1 MATQW
6 SREFRGTSRQF
17 PMGLLAVV
25 GVLLGA
31 VTIAYLVE
39 HPFLTEHPYS
49 ELIKRTEIGVVALL
63 SAAVVATAYSLS
75 QSQYSA
81 TDLWAIFGWSVA
93 GMLSSVGVAG
103 GIYAHQVLRDGAL
116 ADRMFLFEELA
127 LVGLVAGIGFGVT
140 RQTAVR
146 ANTRTDTPAVDGYA
160 LTAALGD
167 DSEMLDRRL
176 AVVEH
181 LVDTT
186 TNELPLAALAAKLS
200 AEDVRVF
207 PDEKQAVAQML
218 ETEVVPELVD
228 AEVVQV
234 HDDIE
239 TVEYVGPPALAES
252 LSGSRPQ

>member
-6 SREFRGTSRQF
+6 SREFRGTSRRF

-25 GVLLGA
+25 GALLGA
-31 VTIAYLVE
+31 ITIAYLVE

-49 ELIKRTEIGVVALL
+49 ELVKRTEIGVVALL
-63 SAAVVATAYSLS
+63 SAAVVATAYSLA

-127 LVGLVAGIGFGVT
+127 LVGLVAGIGFGIT

-146 ANTRTDTPAVDGYA
+146 ANSRRGTPAVDTYA

-167 DSEMLDRRL
+167 DSERANRRL
-176 AVVEH
+176 AVLEQLVE
-181 LVDTT
+181 TT
-186 TNELPLAALAAKLS
+186 TDELPLVALVTKLS
-200 AEDVRVF
+200 AEEVRVF
-207 PDEKQAVAQML
+207 PDDEQTVAQTL
-218 ETEVVPELVD
+218 RTEMVPELAD
-228 AEVVQV
+228 DDLVQV

-252 LSGSRPQ
+252 LSRS

>member
-1 MATQW
+1 
-6 SREFRGTSRQF
+6 
-17 PMGLLAVV
+17 MGLLAVL

-49 ELIKRTEIGVVALL
+49 QLIRRIEIGMVAVL
-63 SAAVVATAYSLS
+63 SAAVLATAYSLA

-93 GMLSSVGVAG
+93 GLLVSVGVAG

-116 ADRMFLFEELA
+116 ADRLFLFEELA

-146 ANTRTDTPAVDGYA
+146 ADAEADTSPADAYA
-160 LTAALGD
+160 LAAALGD
-167 DSEMLDRRL
+167 DSERVNRRL
-176 AVVEH
+176 AVLEELVE
-181 LVDTT
+181 TT
-186 TNELPLAALAAKLS
+186 TEELPLVALARKLS
-200 AEDVRVF
+200 VEEVEEFSD
-207 PDEKQAVAQML
+207 DEQTVARTL
-218 ETEVVPELVD
+218 RTEIVPELVD
-228 AEVVQV
+228 DDLMRA

-239 TVEYVGPPALAES
+239 TVEYAGPPALAES
-252 LSGSRPQ
+252 LSGSSTDGG